1 MKLSV
6 VLITLNEAERLRT
19 TLTAVAWADE
29 MIVLDAG
36 STDATVEIARE
47 FTDKV
52 FVDADWQGFG
62 VQKNRALAQAAGEW
76 VLSLDADEVVSP
88 ELAAEIQTILKN
100 PVADAY
106 AIPRLSSFLGRKM
119 RHSGW
124 WPDEVVRLFRRG
136 TAQFSAD
143 VVHERLLVEGKVG
156 RLQHALQHAS
166 FSSLE
171 QVLDKV
177 NRYSSAGAERLQAQ
191 GRRAG
196 LGTAI
201 GRGVWAFFRTYI
213 LKAGFLDGREG
224 FMLAVSNAEGVYYR
238 YLKLMLLNERSRS

>member
-6 VLITLNEAERLRT
+6 VLITLNEAVRLRA
-19 TLTAVAWADE
+19 TLEAVTWADE
-29 MIVLDAG
+29 IVVLDAG
-36 STDATVEIARE
+36 STDATLAIARE

-52 FVDADWQGFG
+52 FADADWQGFG
-62 VQKNRALAQAAGEW
+62 VQKNRALALASGEW
-76 VLSLDADEVVSP
+76 VLSLDADEVVPP
-88 ELAAEIQTILKN
+88 ELAAEIQTILQN
-100 PVADAY
+100 PAAEAY
-106 AIPRLSSFLGRKM
+106 AIPRLSSFLGREM

-124 WPDEVVRLFRRG
+124 WPDEVLRLFRRG
-136 TAQFSAD
+136 TALFSDD
-143 VVHERLLVEGKVG
+143 VVHERLLVAGTEG

-238 YLKLMLLNERSRS
+238 YLKLMLLNERSPP